1 MSLSSIKKIY
11 KIIEMAELI
20 YGERGYGII
29 KQPETF
35 LGKLS
40 NYLED
45 FNISGRCS
53 VNILHK
59 YIDEFSEQ
67 EKAEVIAIMWLGRA
81 ALAQLPDDFPNLI
94 KEVMD
99 IIPQDYATSYIIEK
113 PLLAKYL
120 RGGLQK
126 LNILTFAC

>member
-1 MSLSSIKKIY
+1 
-11 KIIEMAELI
+11 MAELI
-20 YGERGYGII
+20 DGERGYGII

-35 LGKLS
+35 LDKLS

-45 FNISGRCS
+45 FNITGRCS

-81 ALAQLPDDFPNLI
+81 VLAQLPDDFPNLI
-94 KEVMD
+94 KEV
-99 IIPQDYATSYIIEK
+99 IELIPQDYATSYITEK

-126 LNILTFAC
+126 LNILTSPC